1 MVMVDLVM
9 VQVRV
14 EDVTDSVECVRQ
26 WEEVIAHQCS
36 KEKSDKYF
44 GGL

>member
-1 MVMVDLVM
+1 MVMADLVM

-26 WEEVIAHQCS
+26 WEEVIDRQCS